1 MTWED
6 ILKGGMGDEWE
17 DRHSFKIHRE
27 YLNIYKRIDLV
38 ASVIGSM
45 KYSDLG
51 EVVYDSMYLPRMRW
65 EEKEVEFFEKLH
77 KKLEKLAN
85 SKRAMVGRM
94 HRLFKHDTGKKK
106 ISKEEYNKTV
116 EFLEDEPNE
125 QKRIIDFEKLIQAL
139 GE

>member
-1 MTWED
+1 MAWED
-6 ILKGGMGDEWE
+6 ILKDGMGDEWE
-17 DRHSFKIHRE
+17 DRHSPKIHRE
-27 YLNIYKRIDLV
+27 YLNIYKKIDLV

-51 EVVYDSMYLPRMRW
+51 EVVNHSMYLPRMGW

-77 KKLEKLAN
+77 KKLEELAS
-85 SKRAMVGRM
+85 SKRAMVGKM
-94 HRLFKHDTGKKK
+94 HRLFKHDSGKKK
-106 ISKEEYNKTV
+106 ISGEEYNKLRD
-116 EFLEDEPNE
+116 FLEDAPNE

>member
-1 MTWED
+1 MTWEG
-6 ILKGGMGDEWE
+6 ILKAEYKE
-17 DRHSFKIHRE
+17 RHSVKIHRE
-27 YLNIYKRIDLV
+27 YLNIYKKIDLV

-85 SKRAMVGRM
+85 SKRTMVGRM

-116 EFLEDEPNE
+116 KFLEDEPNE

>member
-6 ILKGGMGDEWE
+6 ILKGRRGDEWE

-77 KKLEKLAN
+77 KKLESLAS

-106 ISKEEYNKTV
+106 ISEEKYNKLV